1 MDARAGSLWHKTAG
15 ASITGEA
22 LDHCDATELS
32 TLLAPGRSF
41 TDKFLPVKMR
51 FIVPNWVSN
60 SDNESLNLNI
70 IILRHKTD

>member
-1 MDARAGSLWHKTAG
+1 MTEFNSDDCKQVNTENYLYY
-15 ASITGEA
+15 
-22 LDHCDATELS
+22 TELS
-32 TLLAPGRSF
+32 SVNTPGRSF

-70 IILRHKTD
+70 IILRH